1 MTTQETPKKKAVSKN
16 AGLSPI
22 AYHIVPYKTW
32 WGHVSINGEIHFT
45 KAYKYKKRAYNALE
59 KLKQKLNYDSIETM
73 QGEGCYPERVKIIK
87 ELYEKDGRES
97 EEHPFHSMYSGLAE
111 KYLNNKDV

>member
-16 AGLSPI
+16 AAVSPI
-22 AYHIVPYKTW
+22 AAHIVPYKSW

-73 QGEGCYPERVKIIK
+73 QEEGPYSERVKIIK
-87 ELYEKDGRES
+87 ELYEKDGRDS
-97 EEHPFHSMYSGLAE
+97 KDHPFHSMYSGLAE
-111 KYLNNKDV
+111 KYLNKKDV